1 MIVEFVIAVAQG
13 VVQSLLVD
21 LIRGKRDA
29 ARKQE
34 IEAAAASIAR
44 ERAALSTEQ
53 LDEVVRKV
61 MTEIA
66 EIIKR
71 DPDLTVGPLGGVKL
85 ARQVAKKNTPELQ
98 EQILTDRLAR
108 LNDIVNQRR
117 AALGL
122 PLNPATAVQYEQVA
136 KDDLHSD
143 LWRTELEAMKQRVHR
158 RRSGQ
163 SETDNA

>member
-1 MIVEFVIAVAQG
+1 MIIEFVMAVAQG
-13 VVQSLLVD
+13 VIQSLLID
-21 LIRGKRDA
+21 LIRGKREG

-71 DPDLTVGPLGGVKL
+71 DPDLTVGPLGGIRL

-122 PLNPATAVQYEQVA
+122 PLNSSQTSIQHPANATRASSQ
-136 KDDLHSD
+136 
-143 LWRTELEAMKQRVHR
+143 RTMPA
-158 RRSGQ
+158 
-163 SETDNA
+163 